1 MSLDKRTREQMLAH
15 CDAIHEDDG
24 VDPRESFKLRSHRDK
39 PDRKAQQ
46 LCRQVAET
54 IDQIL
59 AGELG
64 DAALNALRVTSVVP
78 APDASRMLVTLV
90 ATGRDM
96 PFDRAAVEQKL
107 VAVTGLLRSAVAA
120 AITRRKAPNLSF
132 VIIGPHDDDLTA
144 LANGGVQ

>member
-15 CDAIHEDDG
+15 CDAIHEDAG
-24 VDPRESFKLRSHRDK
+24 VDPREFFKLRSHRDK

-64 DAALNALRVTSVVP
+64 DTALNNLRVSGVAP
-78 APDASRMLVTLV
+78 APDASRLLVSLV
-90 ATGRDM
+90 AVSDDV
-96 PFDRAAVEQKL
+96 PFDQSTTEQRL
-107 VAVTGLLRSAVAA
+107 AAVTGLLRSAVAA

-132 VIIGPHDDDLTA
+132 VVIGPNSAPSQAPAT
-144 LANGGVQ
+144 GGDA

>member
-24 VDPRESFKLRSHRDK
+24 VDPREFFKLRSHRDK

-64 DAALNALRVTSVVP
+64 DAALNALRVASVVP

-90 ATGRDM
+90 ATEHDV
-96 PFDRAAVEQKL
+96 PFDRVAVELKL
-107 VAVTGLLRSAVAA
+107 AAVTGLLRSAVAA
-120 AITRRKAPNLSF
+120 AITRRKAPSLSF
-132 VIIGPHDDDLTA
+132 VIIGPHDEDSTA
-144 LANGGVQ
+144 LAGGGVQ

>member
-24 VDPRESFKLRSHRDK
+24 VDPREFFKLRSHRDK

-64 DAALNALRVTSVVP
+64 DASLNALRVASVVP

-90 ATGRDM
+90 ATGHNAA
-96 PFDRAAVEQKL
+96 FDRVEVEQKL

-132 VIIGPHDDDLTA
+132 VVIGPHDEDLST
-144 LANGGVQ
+144 LTGGGDQ

>member
-24 VDPRESFKLRSHRDK
+24 VDPREFFKLRSHRDK

-64 DAALNALRVTSVVP
+64 DAALNSLRVASAVP

-90 ATGRDM
+90 ATSADG
-96 PFDRAAVEQKL
+96 PFDRAAIEQKL
-107 VAVTGLLRSAVAA
+107 AAVTGLLRAAIAA

-132 VIIGPHDDDLTA
+132 VIIGPHDGEA
-144 LANGGVQ
+144 LAPSVGGDA

>member
-24 VDPRESFKLRSHRDK
+24 VDPREFFKLRSHREK

-64 DAALNALRVTSVVP
+64 DAALNGLRVASAIP

-90 ATGRDM
+90 ATSDDGS
-96 PFDRAAVEQKL
+96 FDRAAIEQKL
-107 VAVTGLLRSAVAA
+107 AAVTGLLRSAVAA

-132 VIIGPHDDDLTA
+132 VVIGPNDGEASTQTA
-144 LANGGVQ
+144 GGDA

>member
-24 VDPRESFKLRSHRDK
+24 VDPREFFKLRSHRDK

-64 DAALNALRVTSVVP
+64 DAALNAMRVASVVP

-90 ATGRDM
+90 ATGRDV
-96 PFDRAAVEQKL
+96 PFDRVAVEQKL
-107 VAVTGLLRSAVAA
+107 AAVTGLLRSAVAA

-132 VIIGPHDDDLTA
+132 VIIDPHNDDFASLA
-144 LANGGVQ
+144 LGGVP

>member
-24 VDPRESFKLRSHRDK
+24 VDPREFFKLRSHRDK

-64 DAALNALRVTSVVP
+64 DAALGNLRVSGVVP
-78 APDASRMLVTLV
+78 APDALRLLVTLV
-90 ATGRDM
+90 AVSDDV
-96 PFDRAAVEQKL
+96 PFDQLATEQRL
-107 VAVTGLLRSAVAA
+107 AAVTGLLRTAVAA

-132 VIIGPHDDDLTA
+132 VVIGPNDVASQASAT
-144 LANGGVQ
+144 GGDA

>member
-24 VDPRESFKLRSHRDK
+24 VDPREFFKLRSHRDK

-64 DAALNALRVTSVVP
+64 DAALNGLRVASAIP

-90 ATGRDM
+90 ATGDDG
-96 PFDRAAVEQKL
+96 PFDRTAIEHKL
-107 VAVTGLLRSAVAA
+107 ATVTGLLRSAVAA

-132 VIIGPHDDDLTA
+132 VVIGPNDGAASTQTA
-144 LANGGVQ
+144 GGDA

>member
-1 MSLDKRTREQMLAH
+1 MSLDKRTRERMLAH

-24 VDPRESFKLRSHRDK
+24 VDPREFFKPHSHRDK

-46 LCRQVAET
+46 LCRQAAET

-64 DAALNALRVTSVVP
+64 DAALNHLRVASVVP
-78 APDASRMLVTLV
+78 APDASRLLVTLV
-90 ATGRDM
+90 ATAQDA
-96 PFDRAAVEQKL
+96 PFDRSETEQKL
-107 VAVTGLLRSAVAA
+107 HAVTGLLRAAVAA

-132 VIIGPHDDDLTA
+132 VIIGSHDSDAASLTEGA
-144 LANGGVQ
+144 GR

>member
-24 VDPRESFKLRSHRDK
+24 VDPREFFKLRSHRDK

-64 DAALNALRVTSVVP
+64 DAALSNLRVSGVVP
-78 APDASRMLVTLV
+78 APDASRLLVSLV
-90 ATGRDM
+90 AVSDDV
-96 PFDRAAVEQKL
+96 PFDQSTTEQRL
-107 VAVTGLLRSAVAA
+107 AAVTGLLRSAVAA

-132 VIIGPHDDDLTA
+132 VVIGPNSAPSQAPAT
-144 LANGGVQ
+144 GGDA